1 MTVSHRTL
9 LLAAH
14 GSSRPDDNNPMLR
27 LARSLRGQ
35 DIFSEVHCG
44 FLQQQPLLGD
54 VLLQLHTQEL
64 IVVPML
70 SGFGY
75 ITDVLIPQA
84 LSQVG
89 SQTRVRLCDPIG
101 IHAKIPEIMEK
112 RASSII
118 KEYSLDPAQVSI
130 LIAAHG
136 NTKNTRNADQTNALA
151 DCVKKLMNGITVN
164 VVFIEE
170 TPLVSDWPQMTTAK
184 NLIVLLNLIGGGPH
198 AQKDIPIMLG
208 LRAGDYDKTPVTGP
222 LNAHGR
228 NIWYCRALVFE
239 EALTDVIIGL
249 VYE

>member
-1 MTVSHRTL
+1 VSHRTL

-27 LARSLRGQ
+27 LASSLRGQ
-35 DIFSEVHCG
+35 EIFSEVHCS
-44 FLQQQPLLGD
+44 FLQQAPLLGD
-54 VLLQLHTQEL
+54 VLSQLHTQEL

-75 ITDVLIPQA
+75 ITEVLIPQA

-89 SQTRVRLCDPIG
+89 SQTRVHLCDPIG

-118 KEYSLDPAQVSI
+118 KEHALEPAQVSI

-136 NTKNTRNADQTNALA
+136 NTKNTKNADQTNSLA
-151 DCVKKLMNGITVN
+151 DSVRKLMNGITVN
-164 VVFIEE
+164 AAFIEE
-170 TPLVSDWPQMTTAK
+170 TPLVSDWPQMTAAE
-184 NLIVLLNLIGGGPH
+184 NLIVLPYLIGGGPH
-198 AQKDIPIMLG
+198 AQEDIPIMLG
-208 LRAGDYDKTPVTGP
+208 LRAGDYEKTPVTGP
-222 LNAHGR
+222 LNAYGR

-249 VYE
+249 VSE